1 MRTDSSPEAMS
12 VLSRGSYS
20 CVIVEDDD
28 ASRLILEN
36 YTRRIEFLDLK
47 TSLVSGR
54 DAYNYLVSHP
64 DTDILLLDINMPE
77 MNGIDL
83 IKSLPSSPETIFIT
97 TEGGHAV
104 EAFDLRA
111 QDFLVKPV
119 SFERFARAIHRACE
133 GIEKRRIPP
142 AAGIIPNEIFVKA
155 NSRYHKVPF
164 SEILYIEALADYVL
178 VHTTTV
184 RHIVYS
190 TMKAIEEKLPGT
202 SFMRIHRSFIINR
215 DKIQQIDGGSV
226 IVNGKQ
232 IPISK
237 TYQDQLFESLN
248 FL

>member
-1 MRTDSSPEAMS
+1 MS
-12 VLSRGSYS
+12 VLSRGRFN

-36 YTRRIEFLDLK
+36 YTRRIEFLNLSI
-47 TSLVSGR
+47 SLESGR
-54 DAYNYLVSHP
+54 EAFHYLVSHP
-64 DTDILLLDINMPE
+64 ETDILLLDINMPE
-77 MNGIDL
+77 MNGLEL
-83 IKSLPSSPETIFIT
+83 IKSLPRIPETIFVT

-133 GIEKRRIPP
+133 GIEKQKIP
-142 AAGIIPNEIFVKA
+142 ASNPNPPGEIFVKA
-155 NSRYHKVPF
+155 NSRYHKVSF
-164 SEILYIEALADYVL
+164 DEILYIEALADYVL
-178 VHTTTV
+178 VHTTGV

-190 TMKAIEEKLPGT
+190 TMKAIEEKLPQPN
-202 SFMRIHRSFIINR
+202 FMRIHRSFIINR
-215 DKIQQIDGGSV
+215 NKIQQIEGGMV
-226 IVNGKQ
+226 LVNGKQ

-237 TYQDQLFESLN
+237 TYQEQLFESLN